1 MKYLLQFKIFGKVFR
16 FTYPF
21 DNIVEYQFGGI
32 SDTTVTKN
40 GKTRTVR
47 FDTTNYYRRIG
58 LGFYVLEGNL
68 KPKVKFITNQSTR
81 QKI

>member
-1 MKYLLQFKIFGKVFR
+1 MKYLLQFKFGKVFR

-32 SDTTVTKN
+32 SDTTV
-40 GKTRTVR
+40 KTRTVR